1 MKRIVSSVLPLLVLA
16 VVLAAVLPAPAAAD
30 GCTAS
35 VNCNNACSLDFICS
49 PRPCELFC
57 SASSQTKTCSGTMS
71 CTVGTG
77 SVTCDG
83 VTTSCPTTSQC
94 HQGSTSITCGSV
106 TRVCT
111 SNCPL

>member
-16 VVLAAVLPAPAAAD
+16 VVLAAFLPAPAAA

-35 VNCNNACSLDFICS
+35 VSCANACSLDFTCS

-57 SASSQTKTCSGTMS
+57 SAPSQTKTCSGATT
-71 CTVGTG
+71 CTVGTKA
-77 SVTCDG
+77 VTCDG
-83 VTTSCPTTSQC
+83 VTTSCPSTSQC

-106 TRVCT
+106 TRNCT
-111 SNCPL
+111 PNCPL